1 MSFNFLIL
9 SVFLPEQVGIVK
21 EEKTFSL
28 LIQQP
33 PFFSNPIIFTTHSTF
48 LSPES
53 RTGRARREESPE
65 FEQLQAQIDAL
76 RSEIDLNKEE
86 ILNLKFPGQTS
97 SV

>member
-1 MSFNFLIL
+1 MSNNKSPLDSSEVSFNFLIL
-9 SVFLPEQVGIVK
+9 SVFLPQQVGIVN

-28 LIQQP
+28 LIQK
-33 PFFSNPIIFTTHSTF
+33 SNNSTF

-76 RSEIDLNKEE
+76 RLEIELKKE
-86 ILNLKFPGQTS
+86 NY
-97 SV
+97 

>member
-1 MSFNFLIL
+1 MSNNKSPLDSSEVSFNFLIL

-33 PFFSNPIIFTTHSTF
+33 PFFSNPIIPTF

-76 RSEIDLNKEE
+76 RLEIDLKKE
-86 ILNLKFPGQTS
+86 NY
-97 SV
+97 